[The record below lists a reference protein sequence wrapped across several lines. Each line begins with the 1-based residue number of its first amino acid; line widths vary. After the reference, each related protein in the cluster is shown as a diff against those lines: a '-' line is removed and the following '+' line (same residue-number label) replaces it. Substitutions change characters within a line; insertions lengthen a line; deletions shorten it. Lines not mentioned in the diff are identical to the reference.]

1 MFFIILK
8 LIENYLPYGTLAIIT
23 RIYPLIKISN
33 KFPPLA
39 TPIMKNTVAIDKD
52 KIVKNLT
59 KWSSSI
65 YKVVFVTD
73 SY

>member
-1 MFFIILK
+1 M
-8 LIENYLPYGTLAIIT
+8 T
-23 RIYPLIKISN
+23 RMYPLIKTSN

-39 TPIMKNTVAIDKD
+39 TPIMKNIVAIDRD
-52 KIVKNLT
+52 KIVKNLM

-65 YKVVFVTD
+65 YKVVFSSD